1 MAKSVELKAQ
11 RATLWE
17 RAKELNDAAEA
28 ESRAL
33 SAEEQ
38 TNWDKAMDDIAA
50 LDARIQRAEALEK
63 APADERQAGPL
74 ERPTGADPETRGGPT
89 DEQRLNATFE
99 KWLRHGQSTL
109 DVDERA
115 IMQARYQTLTPE
127 QRALSAAVDTAGGY
141 FVPEGFMNRIASGM
155 KAYGGMLEVAES
167 FSTDTGNDLPMP
179 TDNDTGNVGERI
191 GENQQVSEQDVT
203 IGQRV
208 FKAHAYSSKMV
219 KVSLVLLQ
227 DSAFGIEDWL
237 AGKLS
242 ERIAR
247 KLNADFTTGQG
258 ADGPKGIVV
267 DAVSGV
273 TAAATGAVTSD
284 ELIDLVYSVDR
295 SYRSSGRFMMHDQTL
310 RDIRKLKDGDGRY
323 IWVPGLTAGQSD
335 TLLSYSVVTNNDLAT
350 MATGVKSVLF
360 GDLKK
365 YMIRNVR
372 GFQLLTL
379 RERYAEFLQVAFIG
393 FSRHD
398 GMLID
403 PGTNPVKAI
412 TQA

>member
-1 MAKSVELKAQ
+1 
-11 RATLWE
+11 
-17 RAKELNDAAEA
+17 
-28 ESRAL
+28 
-33 SAEEQ
+33 
-38 TNWDKAMDDIAA
+38 
-50 LDARIQRAEALEK
+50 
-63 APADERQAGPL
+63 
-74 ERPTGADPETRGGPT
+74 
-89 DEQRLNATFE
+89 
-99 KWLRHGQSTL
+99 
-109 DVDERA
+109 
-115 IMQARYQTLTPE
+115 
-127 QRALSAAVDTAGGY
+127 
-141 FVPEGFMNRIASGM
+141 
-155 KAYGGMLEVAES
+155 
-167 FSTDTGNDLPMP
+167 
-179 TDNDTGNVGERI
+179 
-191 GENQQVSEQDVT
+191 
-203 IGQRV
+203 
-208 FKAHAYSSKMV
+208 
-219 KVSLVLLQ
+219 
-227 DSAFGIEDWL
+227 
-237 AGKLS
+237 
-242 ERIAR
+242 
-247 KLNADFTTGQG
+247 
-258 ADGPKGIVV
+258 
-267 DAVSGV
+267 
-273 TAAATGAVTSD
+273 
-284 ELIDLVYSVDR
+284 VDR